1 MNKNKSIDILLGV
14 AIGDALGVP
23 VEFKNRNYLKEKP
36 ITDMI
41 GYGTHTQQAGTWS
54 DDSSLTFCLTEALIE
69 GYTIEKS
76 ANNLLKWYTENY
88 WTADGDVFDIGNTTL
103 KVIIK
108 LKNGVSASES
118 GLTTEQSNGNGSLMR
133 MSPLIIYLKNQPIEK
148 RFKLIKEE
156 SSITHA
162 HMVSV
167 IACFYFVEFGI
178 GLLNGKEKF
187 EVYKELQ
194 KTIPDFLRTQSIS
207 EKEIKYFERLL
218 LSNINED
225 EEEIIFSTGYVIH
238 TLTASIWCILTT
250 YSFEEAVLK
259 AVNLGE
265 DTDTTA
271 SVVGALAAI
280 IYGQSQIPEKW
291 INTIKRKDDIIDL
304 GNRLFNS
311 IKK

>member
-1 MNKNKSIDILLGV
+1 MKKNTCIDILLGV

-23 VEFKNRNYLKEKP
+23 VEFKNRNYLKENP

-41 GYGTHTQQAGTWS
+41 GFGTHNQPAGTWS
-54 DDSSLTFCLTEALIE
+54 DDSSLTFCLAEALIE

-88 WTADGDVFDIGNTTL
+88 WTANGDVFDIGNTTL

-108 LKNGVSASES
+108 LKNGVSAYES

-133 MSPLIIYLKNQPIEK
+133 MSPLIIYLKNQPIET
-148 RFKLIKEE
+148 RFKIIKEE

-218 LSNINED
+218 ISNINID
-225 EEEIIFSTGYVIH
+225 DEEIIFSTGYVIH

-250 YSFEEAVLK
+250 NSFKEAVLK

-311 IKK
+311 IK

>member
-41 GYGTHTQQAGTWS
+41 GYGTHTQPAGTWS
-54 DDSSLTFCLTEALIE
+54 DDSSLTFCLAEALIE

-88 WTADGDVFDIGNTTL
+88 WTADSDVFDIGNTTL

-133 MSPLIIYLKNQPIEK
+133 MSPLIIYLQNQPIEK
-148 RFKLIKEE
+148 RFKIIKEE

-218 LSNINED
+218 ISNIKID
-225 EEEIIFSTGYVIH
+225 EEEVIFSTGYVIH
-238 TLTASIWCILTT
+238 TLTASIWSILNTN
-250 YSFEEAVLK
+250 SFEEAVLK

-280 IYGQSQIPEKW
+280 IYEQSQIPEKW

-304 GNRLFNS
+304 GNRLYNS

>member
-148 RFKLIKEE
+148 SFKLIKEE

-225 EEEIIFSTGYVIH
+225 EEEIIFYNSKCSWG
-238 TLTASIWCILTT
+238 ACCN
-250 YSFEEAVLK
+250 
-259 AVNLGE
+259 NLW
-265 DTDTTA
+265 
-271 SVVGALAAI
+271 AI
-280 IYGQSQIPEKW
+280 T
-291 INTIKRKDDIIDL
+291 NT
-304 GNRLFNS
+304 
-311 IKK
+311 